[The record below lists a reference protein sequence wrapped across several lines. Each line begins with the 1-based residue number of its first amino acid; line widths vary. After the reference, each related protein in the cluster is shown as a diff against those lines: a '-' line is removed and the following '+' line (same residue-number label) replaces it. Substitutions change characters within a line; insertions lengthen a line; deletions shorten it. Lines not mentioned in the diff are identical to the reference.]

1 MSIQFAVWGANIAG
15 GFLRAAVDQD
25 RDGSLAYNVQLA
37 QLAEQMEFNAMLFP
51 VRYIGGIG
59 GGDAASG
66 QLDPLTITAALAA
79 VTRKIHL
86 ISAVLP
92 GFIHP
97 VTLAKMGATLD
108 HISSGRW
115 HVNLVSGWFQEEQEM
130 FGIPW
135 IPHED
140 RYRRS
145 EEYLE
150 VLKGLWTHDT
160 FTYRGKYYDIQEGRI
175 RPFPYQKPYPSIY
188 QGGNSPEA
196 RSMAARL
203 SDWYFLNGAPLT
215 QLREQISQVKELA
228 AAQGRT
234 IRFAVN
240 GFALAR
246 ETEAEAQREYETI
259 VEHADLSAI
268 RQFQERAK
276 GAKGMWSNAVSVSD
290 FVANNEGFRTGLV
303 GSFDQV
309 SEKIAGLQ
317 EAGVDKVLLAF
328 RFPLEEMKPFR
339 ERVMTRFLG
348 NNSEGGCRIPSSHGR
363 GSSRSDERREATRT
377 AAQSKG

>member
-1 MSIQFAVWGANIAG
+1 MSIRFSVWGSNIAG
-15 GFLRAAVDQD
+15 GFLRSDVDQD
-25 RDGSLAYNVQLA
+25 REASLAYNVQLA
-37 QLAEQMEFNAMLFP
+37 QLADQLDFDAMLFP

-59 GGDAASG
+59 GGDSGSG

-79 VTRKIHL
+79 VTSRIHF

-92 GFIHP
+92 GFVHP

-150 VLKGLWTHDT
+150 VLKGLWTNET
-160 FTYRGKYYDIQEGRI
+160 FSYRGKYYEIQEGRI

-203 SDWYFLNGAPLT
+203 SDWYFLNGAPIE
-215 QLREQISQVKELA
+215 QVREQIQEVKSLA
-228 AAQGRT
+228 AAHGRT
-234 IRFAVN
+234 IKFAVN

-246 ETEAEAQREYETI
+246 ETEEEARKEYDSI
-259 VEHADLSAI
+259 VEQADMSAI

-276 GAKGMWSNAVSVSD
+276 GAKGMWSNAASVSD
-290 FVANNEGFRTGLV
+290 FVANNEGFRTGLI
-303 GSFDQV
+303 GSYDQV
-309 SEKIAGLQ
+309 NETIGGLIDAGADML
-317 EAGVDKVLLAF
+317 LLAF
-328 RFPLEEMKPFR
+328 RFPLKEMKTFR
-339 ERVMTRFLG
+339 EHVMAKFRKNTG
-348 NNSEGGCRIPSSHGR
+348 SAASYSSE
-363 GSSRSDERREATRT
+363 RT
-377 AAQSKG
+377 ELQETAVQGKS